1 MKGFIDTNIFIY
13 TLEKHPVFG
22 VKSKKILERV
32 DTTEIQG
39 YTSTLVVKE
48 ICWYLEADKKFQK
61 MVEVVER
68 ILKSQIKIIQVS
80 PSDILE
86 ATKLKQEFTDT
97 ELKDLINY
105 TIMKRMSIK
114 STFTN
119 DEHFDKLPAIKR
131 TF

>member
-68 ILKSQIKIIQVS
+68 ILKSQIKIIPVS

-86 ATKLKQEFTDT
+86 ATKLKQKFTDT

-105 TIMKRMSIK
+105 TIMKRTSIK